1 VQNQHQAQAKGGR
14 GDGAE
19 EGRRTRGARSLVG
32 AVGRDGGDQVLAW
45 VQPVSALGNWWR
57 SSRILTRFLPAIPR
71 ALRGSM
77 QRLVISQLAE
87 HGQLTSP
94 LKLVQDIFGRKYA
107 QCDPFPFSSFL
118 TSVLQFQRYIGIP
131 EGSGAPPKEKKK
143 AEQKDA
149 DDDISDDDMD
159 DNEDEDEGLDQQTG
173 PTAAN
178 VINDRDLAGILA
190 KNKVAA
196 TNEENLARFFDS
208 PEKSI
213 RVFMSSYARA
223 QGYIW

>member
-1 VQNQHQAQAKGGR
+1 
-14 GDGAE
+14 
-19 EGRRTRGARSLVG
+19 
-32 AVGRDGGDQVLAW
+32 
-45 VQPVSALGNWWR
+45 
-57 SSRILTRFLPAIPR
+57 
-71 ALRGSM
+71 M

-94 LKLVQDIFGRKYA
+94 LKLVQDISGRKYA
-107 QCDPFPFSSFL
+107 TECDSFPFSSFL

-149 DDDISDDDMD
+149 DDNISDDDMD
-159 DNEDEDEGLDQQTG
+159 DIEDEDEGLDQATG
-173 PTAAN
+173 PTAAD

-196 TNEENLARFFDS
+196 TNEANLARFFDN